1 LVIDMIRSDPQW
13 EGGNYTRPPI
23 GWLEGFEVLRMMIDG
38 VPHLQ
43 AVVPDQDAAEKF
55 LAQARQ
61 QSAGVDANDIL
72 YSLEASADYNPE
84 PGLSS
89 IKTKVVA
96 LNFSDDEF
104 NPDELH
110 ILENLMPELKNG
122 RYVVQPGTSTSFGH
136 LTMAHPELWADHVAE
151 FMHWLGD
158 TPTTGASAD

>member
-1 LVIDMIRSDPQW
+1 
-13 EGGNYTRPPI
+13 
-23 GWLEGFEVLRMMIDG
+23 
-38 VPHLQ
+38 
-43 AVVPDQDAAEKF
+43 
-55 LAQARQ
+55 
-61 QSAGVDANDIL
+61 
-72 YSLEASADYNPE
+72 LEASADYNPE

-110 ILENLMPELKNG
+110 ILENLMPEVKNG

-151 FMHWLGD
+151 FMRWLGD
-158 TPTTGASAD
+158 TPTKVGSY